1 MCCSNVLCPIRTLS
15 LENLLIPNQLVLHL
29 FAHLEKGPPP
39 VTTPSA
45 IKGKITTTVVGSTS
59 NSATYGISTNAARIQ
74 IGPYTRFQL
83 GVVKM
88 QIGVIGQRLSSRGN
102 VPTRS
107 SEGCPMEE
115 AHFVRVR
122 SKIQNDVPRGITL
135 HSPSNVLIL

>member
-15 LENLLIPNQLVLHL
+15 LEILLIPNQLVLHL

-45 IKGKITTTVVGSTS
+45 IKGKVTTTVVGSTS
-59 NSATYGISTNAARIQ
+59 NSATYDISTNAARIQ
-74 IGPYTRFQL
+74 VGPYTWFQL

-88 QIGVIGQRLSSRGN
+88 QISVIGQRLSGRGN

-115 AHFVRVR
+115 AHFVQVR
-122 SKIQNDVPRGITL
+122 SKIRNDVCF
-135 HSPSNVLIL
+135 NVFE

>member
-15 LENLLIPNQLVLHL
+15 LEILLIPNQLVFHL

-39 VTTPSA
+39 VPTPSV
-45 IKGKITTTVVGSTS
+45 IKGRITTTVVGSTS
-59 NSATYGISTNAARIQ
+59 NAATYGISTNAARIQ

-88 QIGVIGQRLSSRGN
+88 QISVIGQRLSGRGH

-107 SEGCPMEE
+107 LEGCPMEE

-122 SKIQNDVPRGITL
+122 SKIRNDVPWGITL

>member
-1 MCCSNVLCPIRTLS
+1 MCCCNVLCLICTLS
-15 LENLLIPNQLVLHL
+15 LEILLIPNQLVLHL

-59 NSATYGISTNAARIQ
+59 NSATYGIYTNAARIQ

-88 QIGVIGQRLSSRGN
+88 QISVIGQRLSGRGN
-102 VPTRS
+102 VPTCS

-115 AHFVRVR
+115 AHFVQVR
-122 SKIQNDVPRGITL
+122 SNIRNDVSWDIAL
-135 HSPSNVLIL
+135 QSPSNVLIL